1 MCAACVIPRVG
12 QPRNIFACHQVAV
25 ALQRALELQH
35 GDIVKMLIGLPGV
48 DLAKVSMGRLFA
60 TPDDGF
66 LRHNRGLQSR
76 LSRHVSQDRH
86 LQEVQDPVCRPPY
99 PLMK

>member
-1 MCAACVIPRVG
+1 MAL
-12 QPRNIFACHQVAV
+12 

-35 GDIVKMLIGLPGV
+35 GDIVKMLISLPGV
-48 DLAKVSMGRLFA
+48 DLAKVSMGRLFV

-76 LSRHVSQDRH
+76 LSRHISQDRY
-86 LQEVQDPVCRPPY
+86 LQEVQDPVRSPPIIVIQRHT
-99 PLMK
+99 LKK